1 MQCLAWFL
9 YGFAPGCIRELILS
23 YKDLGDKNRGVQ
35 EVQYFTVLSGLI
47 FHGETLNTVI
57 LLLFGTNIVH
67 QDT

>member
-9 YGFAPGCIRELILS
+9 YGFVPGCIRGLKLS
-23 YKDLGDKNRGVQ
+23 YKDLGDKNRGVE
-35 EVQYFTVLSGLI
+35 EVQYFMVSGLI